1 MNVPAPSSP
10 ASAPVSGIGAT
21 DRAKRYR
28 VFLSYSHADTKW
40 ARWLMRRLEGW
51 RVPQRLRGRVAPIG
65 EVGARIAPVFRDR
78 DELPT
83 TSDLGESIRAALR
96 ESATLVVICSPAA
109 AKSRWVREEIVAFKR
124 LHGERR
130 VFGFI
135 VSGEPKAEGTDE
147 DCFSPALRAEIGSD
161 GELSARPA
169 EIVAADAR
177 ATGDGKEVALV
188 RLLAGLLGVGFD
200 ELRQREQARRLRR
213 MTWIAAGSAVGM
225 AVMFGLAVAAWR
237 ARNDAQRRQANA
249 DDLLTFMLGDLRD
262 ELKKIGRLSVL
273 DAVGAK
279 AMAYFDSLDVRDASD
294 TALARQA
301 TALTQIGQNR
311 LDQVRY
317 AEAAVA
323 FATAYERAAALVKRN
338 PANKDMWFERGR
350 AEHWLGYTDLQRRE
364 LASAGAW
371 FAKYRDTAIGLWELD
386 RADARSRHEVAYAE
400 QSLAVLKVGAGDYVA
415 ARPSFVVERQ
425 MLEQLLAAK
434 AGDLQLRF
442 EISVNDSWQ
451 GVVAERM
458 GDFGAAIERFGG
470 AAAALEALMQDDPR
484 TAQWPTECAE
494 RYLHKGVVLGL
505 VNRRAE
511 AVAAFKRARE
521 LIEPIAAN
529 DPQNRVAG
537 SRVASLDILQAA
549 LAFSAGDWAA
559 AAALAEVARNRL
571 EPIVAKQ
578 PVSPFNVEF
587 LARAW
592 RIEAQVRLALN
603 QLPLAEAAAERA
615 IGLLDPL
622 VKEDGAG
629 DRVVRSGLAE
639 ACLMAGA
646 IAGGRGDREA
656 ARRQWLR
663 AVDLLAPRVLHSSDW
678 RLLDPAV
685 RALASLGRSDE
696 AAALRARL
704 DRLGYRPLVPWGH
717 LFPAEGSEIPSA
729 NLKPN

>member
-21 DRAKRYR
+21 DGAKRYR

-40 ARWLMRRLEGW
+40 ARWVMRRLEGW
-51 RVPQRLRGRVAPIG
+51 RVPKRLHGRMAPIG

-135 VSGEPKAEGTDE
+135 VSGEPKVEGTDE
-147 DCFSPALRAEIGSD
+147 DCFSPALRAEIGAD

-177 ATGDGKEVALV
+177 VTGDGKEVALV

-317 AEAAVA
+317 AEASVA

-364 LASAGAW
+364 LVSAGRW
-371 FAKYRDTAIGLWELD
+371 FARYRDTARGLWELD
-386 RADARSRHEVAYAE
+386 RADARSRHEVAYAQ
-400 QSLAVLKVGAGDYVA
+400 QSLAVLKVELGDYA
-415 ARPSFVVERQ
+415 DARASFVAERE
-425 MLEQLLAAK
+425 MLERLSAAK
-434 AGDLQLRF
+434 PSDLQVRF
-442 EISVNDSWQ
+442 ELSVNDSWL
-451 GVVAERM
+451 GVTAERR
-458 GDFGAAIERFGG
+458 GE
-470 AAAALEALMQDDPR
+470 
-484 TAQWPTECAE
+484 
-494 RYLHKGVVLGL
+494 Y
-505 VNRRAE
+505 AE
-511 AVAAFKRARE
+511 AVEHFGRAAGTMEAVIAEEPGTAFWRFECADRYSHQGIVLGCTGRHAESRRALHRAQE
-521 LIEPIAAN
+521 LIGPLAAN
-529 DPQNRVAG
+529 DPQNRNA
-537 SRVASLDILQAA
+537 SARVAAAGIVQAA
-549 LAFSAGDWAA
+549 S
-559 AAALAEVARNRL
+559 ALAESDWTEAARLLEASRRRL
-571 EPIVAKQ
+571 EPIVADE
-578 PVSPFNVEF
+578 PTSPTNANF
-587 LARAW
+587 LVRAW
-592 RIEAQVRLALN
+592 RIEALLRLA
-603 QLPLAEAAAERA
+603 QGRTDAGEAAARA
-615 IGLLDPL
+615 IVLVQPFLTKETAGDRIVRTESAEAYLVAGLVADRAGNEEAARQHWQQSLDLLDP
-622 VKEDGAG
+622 D
-629 DRVVRSGLAE
+629 
-639 ACLMAGA
+639 
-646 IAGGRGDREA
+646 
-656 ARRQWLR
+656 WLNSC
-663 AVDLLAPRVLHSSDW
+663 HW
-678 RLLDPAV
+678 RLLDPAA
-685 RALASLGRSDE
+685 RALILLKRYDEGRSLID
-696 AAALRARL
+696 RL
-704 DRLGYRPLVPWGH
+704 NRLGYRPLSPWPEPAAH
-717 LFPAEGSEIPSA
+717 FPAPS
-729 NLKPN
+729 NLNPQK